1 MPAGFPTPAVTGSL
15 PTMSGRYRS
24 ALVGA
29 LIFVAALVVAGPANT
44 TAQAAPMCPP
54 VTLDDLFPEPAKSPP
69 PPTSVPAPTTTTPD
83 TTATTTYTS
92 TTATTQP
99 PTETTVTTA
108 PPGTGTSAPV
118 PAPSPSPRCEPF
130 RYDMLWPLAGQ
141 GQVVS
146 GFGADRDHG
155 ARRHQGVDLSAP
167 KLTPVVA
174 VADGVVMKV
183 VQEVGT
189 EECCWMSLRHNDG
202 WQSYYVHLNNDTH
215 GSDDGMGF
223 GVRPDLEEGVE
234 VTAGEVVGWVGD
246 SGNAEETIDHLHFE
260 LRNRAGIAV
269 DAGPSVRAAQQIADT
284 PAPETTWPYADD
296 DGIEGEWLAA
306 TLVSQGLFLPCDE
319 TMIMFCPG
327 KVASPEFV
335 GEIAAHF
342 AAHAPPPI
350 EGRYQ
355 SVPTSLNPTLLRPRT
370 LELAL
375 GCDPI
380 GECLDYGLP
389 ETSLARLA
397 AWVHIETMVS
407 DLLPDISGPDD
418 ELPSINLPSAA
429 DAETRLRAEGA
440 IEACNP
446 PLDANRLLTRQ
457 ETMIRLVSWIRGL
470 NPEPCSEGPQRIR

>member
-1 MPAGFPTPAVTGSL
+1 
-15 PTMSGRYRS
+15 
-24 ALVGA
+24 
-29 LIFVAALVVAGPANT
+29 
-44 TAQAAPMCPP
+44 
-54 VTLDDLFPEPAKSPP
+54 
-69 PPTSVPAPTTTTPD
+69 
-83 TTATTTYTS
+83 
-92 TTATTQP
+92 
-99 PTETTVTTA
+99 
-108 PPGTGTSAPV
+108 
-118 PAPSPSPRCEPF
+118 
-130 RYDMLWPLAGQ
+130 MLWPLVGQ

-155 ARRHQGVDLSAP
+155 ARRHQGVDISAP

-183 VQEVGT
+183 VQEAGT

-202 WQSYYVHLNNDTH
+202 WQSYYVHLNNDIH
-215 GSDDGMGF
+215 GSDDGLGF

-234 VTAGEVVGWVGD
+234 VAAGEVVGWVGD

-269 DAGPSVRAAQQIADT
+269 DAGPSVRAAQQRADI
-284 PAPETTWPYADD
+284 PAPETRWPYADD

-327 KVASPEFV
+327 KIASPEFA

-342 AAHAPPPI
+342 AANAPPPI

-370 LELAL
+370 LALAL
-375 GCDPI
+375 GCEPI

-397 AWVHIETMVS
+397 AWVRIETMVVS
-407 DLLPDISGPDD
+407 LLPDNPGPDD
-418 ELPSINLPSAA
+418 ESPIISLPSAA

-446 PLDANRLLTRQ
+446 PLDGDRLLTRQ

-470 NPEPCSEGPQRIR
+470 NPEPCSAGPQRTR